1 MKNDVDWAFRNF
13 EMPNNV
19 SNLRRR
25 LVCKNRDENP
35 LDFTHDLNRA
45 TFAS

>member
-1 MKNDVDWAFRNF
+1 MKNDVDWASHIS

-19 SNLRRR
+19 SKLRRR
-25 LVCKNRDENP
+25 LVCKNRDGNP

-45 TFAS
+45 TFAK